1 MYVNLRVK
9 KKIVWLLI
17 QQTKQSIVVVVFVK
31 SVLPCTADGG
41 WWVVGANMKYEN
53 TNQLLKATK
62 KIVTRPQGLVLM
74 T

>member
-1 MYVNLRVK
+1 
-9 KKIVWLLI
+9 VWLLI

-53 TNQLLKATK
+53 TNQLLKERK
-62 KIVTRPQGLVLM
+62 KGN
-74 T
+74 